1 MKMKLV
7 ALVCAGL
14 FTTLAYGEEAVV
26 IDSKLLGDQPATLKP
41 NEAAPAAAPADTTP
55 IDSQAD
61 MNLQRTLKGGK
72 LSIREKTA
80 LAKAEMSKKNLA
92 TSEEFLVAN
101 KAKPGVVTLP
111 SGVQY
116 KILRA
121 GKGKKATDNSNVD
134 CRYRGMLVDGTE
146 FEKTDAKKPS
156 TLKVSG
162 FLPGL
167 KEAVKLMPAGSKWEI
182 IVPPQLAYGQQGN
195 RGVAPNAVLIYE
207 MEILGVR

>member
-1 MKMKLV
+1 MKLV
-7 ALVCAGL
+7 ALVCVGL
-14 FTTLAYGEEAVV
+14 FATLAYGEEAVV
-26 IDSKLLGDQPATLKP
+26 IDSKLLGEQPATSKT
-41 NEAAPAAAPADTTP
+41 NEVAPVPAPAPADTTP

-80 LAKAEMSKKNLA
+80 LAKAEMAKNNLT

-156 TLKVSG
+156 ALKVSG

-167 KEAVKLMPAGSKWEI
+167 KEAIKLMPAGSKWEI
-182 IVPPQLAYGQQGN
+182 VVPPQLAYGPQGN